1 MEDNRRFRFRSNII
15 LTIFSVCLIGFVFLL
30 HNAQI
35 VNGSTYLAQSNIQR
49 TTSKTIVSSRG
60 IITDRNGKVL
70 VSNKE
75 VYTIT
80 FDPKAV
86 PVDTELVP
94 DDAAL
99 SKKRSVA
106 LAVYRLIALCRE
118 QGVEWNDGLP
128 VTRTTPFGYTMANTS
143 STQRSRLQHYLED
156 REWSET
162 VLTENT
168 AFPLMSKALQ
178 EELGTAAEPLS
189 ANKLMELMREDFG
202 IPEDMSN
209 EDARLVA
216 GVLYEL
222 ALRSLTE
229 NTVNVQYVFA
239 EDISVEMISILTDG
253 QFDGVVISSK
263 SERQYNTDYAAHILG
278 RVGDIATKEE
288 RAALNR
294 TIRPRRPGRT

>member
-1 MEDNRRFRFRSNII
+1 M
-15 LTIFSVCLIGFVFLL
+15 
-30 HNAQI
+30 
-35 VNGSTYLAQSNIQR
+35 
-49 TTSKTIVSSRG
+49 
-60 IITDRNGKVL
+60 
-70 VSNKE
+70 
-75 VYTIT
+75 
-80 FDPKAV
+80 
-86 PVDTELVP
+86 
-94 DDAAL
+94 
-99 SKKRSVA
+99 
-106 LAVYRLIALCRE
+106 
-118 QGVEWNDGLP
+118 
-128 VTRTTPFGYTMANTS
+128 
-143 STQRSRLQHYLED
+143 
-156 REWSET
+156 
-162 VLTENT
+162 

-288 RAALNR
+288 RAALNEPYN
-294 TIRPRRPGRT
+294 TAKEAEIGRAHV